1 MHHLGEM
8 MYLSVLGKGMLII
21 NSQRVTVDLL
31 EKRSNTSS
39 DRPHYISVGDF
50 MTKNL
55 SFTLSPYGD
64 TYVSWSLSY
73 IHADVTI

>member
-1 MHHLGEM
+1 MRHHSGEL
-8 MYLSVLGKGMLII
+8 MYISVLGKGMLII
-21 NSQRVTVDLL
+21 NSQRAAVDLL
-31 EKRSNTSS
+31 EKRSNISS

-64 TYVSWSLSY
+64 MYVS
-73 IHADVTI
+73 